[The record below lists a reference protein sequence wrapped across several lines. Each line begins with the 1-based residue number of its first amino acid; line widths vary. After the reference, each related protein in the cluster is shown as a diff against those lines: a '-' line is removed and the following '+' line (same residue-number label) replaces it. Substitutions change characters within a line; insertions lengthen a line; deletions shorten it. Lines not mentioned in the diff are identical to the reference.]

1 MAEENGQHKYIIC
14 SKCKCKYLNC
24 EECISR
30 YFGYTRLDERYK
42 TCKHCRE
49 ICKINNK
56 IYSENHPDRIRN
68 PLKHYYK
75 DHKEEVK

>member
-1 MAEENGQHKYIIC
+1 MAEANGQSKYIIC
-14 SKCKCKYLNC
+14 SKYLDC
-24 EECISR
+24 EECISI